1 MYPAPPRTETCDE
14 TSANG
19 ERIVVTSR
27 VARFSLKPYKSQMI
41 FHCMQRTACNG
52 RHWTLQSA
60 CATPPKV
67 PSHKIEAR
75 RPCWSSPAVERQSLL
90 WPPAKTSVHFVLAHG
105 SCADVRA
112 KTRVARGIKDRARR
126 CVTSATM
133 SLLLGFVQLQAPTM
147 VHAGRNIGTKNKIRT
162 RVEPKGVK
170 SLRKHQDQH
179 QPHPPYTTVARA
191 PMSHVY
197 TLQSTR
203 SSLSQYYAFR

>member
-162 RVEPKGVK
+162 RVERREKPPKTSRSTSTTSSIHDSGP
-170 SLRKHQDQH
+170 STHEPCLH
-179 QPHPPYTTVARA
+179 TTVY
-191 PMSHVY
+191 S
-197 TLQSTR
+197 
-203 SSLSQYYAFR
+203 